1 MRKIAIISCVA
12 VASAFGCLCAGSIMQ
27 GFNTLTTKVTMSV
40 DTQTNIVN
48 STLIPQV
55 TANIELLEDENKLI
69 TDLINQEKD
78 ISMKN
83 KEIIFEL
90 HRKNKLL

>member
-1 MRKIAIISCVA
+1 MHSVVCV
-12 VASAFGCLCAGSIMQ
+12 AGSIMQ
-27 GFNTLTTKVTMSV
+27 GFNTLTTKVTTSV

>member
-1 MRKIAIISCVA
+1 
-12 VASAFGCLCAGSIMQ
+12 MQ
-27 GFNTLTTKVTMSV
+27 GFNTLTTKVTTSV

>member
-1 MRKIAIISCVA
+1 MRKIAIVCML
-12 VASAFGCLCAGSIMQ
+12 VASVFGCLCTDSIMQ
-27 GFNTLTTKVTMSV
+27 GFNTLTTKVTTSV
-40 DTQTNIVN
+40 DIQTNIVN
-48 STLIPQV
+48 STLIPQI